1 MPTAMAIE
9 FSAFDEQVDAATQ
22 VVTVQG
28 EIDLF
33 TAPEFKARI
42 HDAIEAGRDLVVV
55 DLSATS
61 FIDSSSLGVLISA
74 HRRLKMRGGRLVVAC
89 DVPAVLSTFKITG
102 LDSVLEMASSRAD
115 ALARRDA
122 ADAARDAG

>member
-1 MPTAMAIE
+1 MPPE
-9 FSAFDEQVDAATQ
+9 FVLTEESLDGDRH
-22 VVTVQG
+22 VVAVRG

-42 HDAIEAGRDLVVV
+42 HDAIEAGRDLVVI
-55 DLSATS
+55 DLTATT

-74 HRRLKMRGGRLVVAC
+74 HRRLKGRGGRLVVVC

-102 LDSVLEMASSRAD
+102 LDSVLEMAGSRD
-115 ALARRDA
+115 EALGEAASARDA
-122 ADAARDAG
+122 A

>member
-1 MPTAMAIE
+1 MAIE
-9 FSAFDEQVDAATQ
+9 FSAFGEQVDEITQ
-22 VVTVQG
+22 VVSVRG

-42 HDAIEAGRDLVVV
+42 HDAIEAGRDLVVI
-55 DLSATS
+55 DLTATT

-74 HRRLKMRGGRLVVAC
+74 HRRLKLRGGRLVVAC

-102 LDSVLEMASSRAD
+102 LDSVLEMARSRDEALSSAPGTGGNG
-115 ALARRDA
+115 AREA
-122 ADAARDAG
+122 A